1 MTREKTYFGFGLGM
15 GIVIAFLFLY
25 YFAPRY
31 ITVKSGDTLIK
42 QDRWSGQTWRFVSDE
57 WKRIVGENHDWEKI
71 DTALRE
77 ALGIQKNGPERTDAI
92 NSLRKKKD
100 VLNELSEDDLL
111 ERIKVV
117 YSKEILVN
125 LYLQNFLKLGEES
138 KDKK

>member
-1 MTREKTYFGFGLGM
+1 MTREKTYFGFGLVM

-42 QDRWSGQTWRFVSDE
+42 QDRWSGQTWRFVSNE
-57 WKRIVGENHDWEKI
+57 WKSIVGENHDWEKI

-77 ALGIQKNGPERTDAI
+77 ALGIPKEGPDRKDAI
-92 NSLRKKKD
+92 SLLRKKD
-100 VLNELSEDDLL
+100 DILDELSDDELL
-111 ERIKVV
+111 ERIKFV

-125 LYLQNFLKLGEES
+125 LYLQNFLKLGEGS
-138 KDKK
+138 KKKK

>member
-1 MTREKTYFGFGLGM
+1 MTREKTYFGFGLVM

-57 WKRIVGENHDWEKI
+57 WKSIVGEDHDWEKI
-71 DTALRE
+71 DTALRG
-77 ALGIQKNGPERTDAI
+77 ALGIQKNGHDRTDAI
-92 NSLRKKKD
+92 NSLRKKND
-100 VLNELSEDDLL
+100 VLNELSEDELL
-111 ERIKVV
+111 ERIKLV

-138 KDKK
+138 KRKK